1 MAQGWRLIVGMM
13 MAGMMM
19 ASCTPEPE
27 SFDAPPVQERPAA
40 APYGYPDFANRQQ
53 PVLNQLPAPDA
64 IETSALPMNTTKIK
78 VGFLV
83 PLSGQAGKV
92 GKALQDAGVLALFD
106 KYAALGDA
114 QNTAQVELITKD
126 TKGTPQ
132 GARQAA
138 AEAVKEGA
146 QLIIGPLFGAEVEA
160 IKPLAKTG
168 TMSIISFSNNPQ
180 MAGDGV
186 YTVGFNPDE
195 QAKRIASY
203 AFSRDVNRLA
213 VLAPNDEYGRRVIS
227 STEAVA
233 KLLGRTLNPVVRYSP
248 NGATINA
255 DVSTL
260 AKQGAV
266 GGRMGFEALL
276 LPEGSDKLVPILSA
290 LEANNITSRSVQ
302 FIGTGVWDD
311 RDLLRQVNLDG
322 AWLASSP
329 PQLYEAFEQRF
340 MATYGYKPPRIASLA
355 YDVVALSA
363 TLATRQMGFGRNVI
377 EDANG
382 FSGPANGIFRFK
394 SNGLVERGLAVMQ
407 VQSGNFTVLDPAP
420 VAFE

>member
-1 MAQGWRLIVGMM
+1 MVQGWRLIGGII
-13 MAGMMM
+13 MAGWLL
-19 ASCTPEPE
+19 ASCTPTPEP
-27 SFDAPPVQERPAA
+27 FDAPPVQVRPAA
-40 APYGYPDFANRQQ
+40 LPYGYPDYANKQL
-53 PVLNQLPAPDA
+53 PVLNQLPPPAD
-64 IETSALPMNTTKIK
+64 IETSALPVSLTKIK

-83 PLSGQAGKV
+83 PLSGQAQTV

-106 KYAALGDA
+106 KYAALSGA
-114 QNTAQVELITKD
+114 QAATQVELITKD

-138 AEAVKEGA
+138 AQAVKEGA

-168 TMSIISFSNNPQ
+168 AMSIISFSNNPQ
-180 MAGDGV
+180 VAGDGV

-195 QAKRIASY
+195 QAKRIAGY
-203 AFSRDVNRLA
+203 TFRHDVNRLA
-213 VLAPNDEYGRRVIS
+213 VLASNDEYGRRVIA
-227 STEAVA
+227 STESVA
-233 KLLGRTLNPVVRYSP
+233 KLLGRSLNPVVRYSP

-255 DVSTL
+255 DVATL
-260 AKQGAV
+260 AKQGTV

-276 LPEGSDKLVPILSA
+276 LPEGSNNLVPILKA
-290 LEANNITSRSVQ
+290 LEANNITSRNVQ

-311 RDLLRQVNLDG
+311 KDLLRQVNLDG

-329 PQLYEAFEQRF
+329 PALYEAFEQRF
-340 MATYGYKPPRIASLA
+340 ISTYGYKPPRIASLA

-363 TLATRQMGFGRNVI
+363 TLATRQMGFGRDVI
-377 EDANG
+377 EDTNG

-407 VQSGNFTVLDPAP
+407 VQSGTFTVLDPAP
-420 VAFE
+420 MSFQ